1 METKNLPLRSVQ
13 QWMQA
18 VIMHPDGVNSEESVN
33 DEMTIDNMIL
43 PSRRLTSQQRIEVYS
58 NAYYARL
65 LECMR
70 DEFPAMVALLGE
82 ELFNSF
88 AFSYLQSHPSASYTL
103 ADLGSQFH
111 GFLTDNR
118 DSVGDDDDSAEPVED
133 HRWFDFMLDLVLLER
148 TYSEVFSGPGI
159 ENIETLNANAL
170 SAVAPALVGAIC
182 LTPAPCLR
190 LLRLKS
196 RAHEYAIAIRKS
208 GTMSAELPKMVETC
222 LVVTRI
228 NYVVRTIVVE
238 PDEFLLLQ
246 KLVEGVCLDSAIVSV
261 VEQSSLSEEQ
271 LAGKLADWFTRWAMD
286 RLFVRFHIP

>member
-1 METKNLPLRSVQ
+1 METKNPSLRSVQ

-18 VIMHPDGVNSEESVN
+18 VIMHPKGVNSDELVN
-33 DEMTIDNMIL
+33 DELTIDNMIL
-43 PSRRLTSQQRIEVYS
+43 PSRHLTSQQRIEVYS

-70 DEFPAMVALLGE
+70 DEFSAVVALLGE
-82 ELFNSF
+82 EIFNSF
-88 AFSYLQSHPSASYTL
+88 AFGYLQSYPSASYTL

-118 DSVGDDDDSAEPVED
+118 DSLGDDDSAESVED
-133 HRWFDFMLDLVLLER
+133 NRWFDFMLDLVLLER
-148 TYSEVFSGPGI
+148 TYGEVFSGPGI
-159 ENIETLNANAL
+159 ENIETLDADAL
-170 SAVAPALVGAIC
+170 SAVAPALVGDIC
-182 LTPAPCLR
+182 LTPAPCMR
-190 LLRLKS
+190 LLYLKS

-208 GTMSAELPKMVETC
+208 GTTSAELPKMVETC

-246 KLVEGVCLDSAIVSV
+246 KLFEGVCLDSAIASV
-261 VEQSSLSEEQ
+261 VEQLSLSEEQ
-271 LAGKLADWFTRWAMD
+271 LAGKLADWFKRWAMD
-286 RLFVRFHIP
+286 RLFVRFSIP